1 MDRGDNVREPIEALA
16 LNRTA
21 RAVGSRVARASQIPP
36 TDGVE
41 EDTITV
47 LTQK

>member
-1 MDRGDNVREPIEALA
+1 MDRVHNVREPIEALA
-16 LNRTA
+16 LNRAARTA
-21 RAVGSRVARASQIPP
+21 GSRVARTSQIPT
-36 TDGVE
+36 TDGVD